1 MIVDVHHINLLKR
14 NVLFH
19 SVNPSSIDTFM
30 NLKNFFV
37 AKEGTLLYSDTDEP
51 RSVFLI
57 VEGEVKIKF
66 PDEKIIKYKYL
77 LDFFGEK
84 EILDNSPRISF
95 AIANKE
101 CILYRISRDELN
113 SLILDYPI
121 INNNF
126 EKGGYKKSPKLDET
140 IAVQK

>member
-1 MIVDVHHINLLKR
+1 MIVDVHLINLLKR

-19 SVNPSSIDTFM
+19 SVDQSIVDTFI

-37 AKEGTLLYSDTDEP
+37 AKEGTLLYSDTDDST
-51 RSVFLI
+51 SVFLI

-66 PDEKIIKYKYL
+66 PDGKKIKFKYL

-84 EILDNSPRISF
+84 EILDNSPRISS

-101 CILYRISRDELN
+101 CILYRMSRDELN

-121 INNNF
+121 IHDNF
-126 EKGGYKKSPKLDET
+126 KKGGYKQNPKLGET
-140 IAVQK
+140 LTAQT